1 MGWGVLSLQ
10 EPITACRMCSSYTP
24 HPVRFDTPNDFHI
37 HELSGPAMRT
47 SCTFRLPFEVDERMR
62 DLARRN
68 KCDISIL
75 ARHAFYEYLQARGI
89 DCFKPIGCF

>member
-1 MGWGVLSLQ
+1 
-10 EPITACRMCSSYTP
+10 MCLSYTP

-89 DCFKPIGCF
+89 DCFKPIGCL

>member
-1 MGWGVLSLQ
+1 
-10 EPITACRMCSSYTP
+10 
-24 HPVRFDTPNDFHI
+24 
-37 HELSGPAMRT
+37 MRT

-68 KCDISIL
+68 KCDISIV
-75 ARHAFYEYLQARGI
+75 ARHAFYEYLQARGV